1 VSLLADL
8 FSRSTDGVFA
18 VDAKERIVFWNEAC
32 ENQLGIP
39 RQEALGR
46 ACYDVVHACTLS
58 GQPFC
63 KPGCCVARL
72 AEGGSPP
79 PAFPLRFGNGRGK
92 STKFSVHTALV
103 PSPRRDLWTVVHLLH
118 RGETADMGESLE
130 QSNGQQP
137 RIPEGRH
144 NRNETLPPSPVDSL
158 TARERGILRLL
169 AAGHASS
176 VISRQLCISPVTV
189 RNHIQHLIGK
199 LGLHS
204 QLEAVAYAYRHKLI

>member
-1 VSLLADL
+1 MSLLADL
-8 FSRSTDGVFA
+8 FSRSTIGVFA
-18 VDAKERIVFWNEAC
+18 VDVEERIVFWNEAC
-32 ENQLGIP
+32 EHQLGIP
-39 RQEALGR
+39 AQEALGR
-46 ACYDVVHACTLS
+46 ACYDVVHACDLS

-63 KPGCCVARL
+63 KPGCRMARL

-79 PAFPLRFGNGRGK
+79 PAIPLRFGNGRGK
-92 STKFSVHTALV
+92 SQKFSVRTALV
-103 PSPRRDLWTVVHLLH
+103 PSPQRDLWTVVHLLY

-130 QSNGQQP
+130 QPNRQQP
-137 RIPEGRH
+137 RIPEGRRI
-144 NRNETLPPSPVDSL
+144 RNKTLPPSPVDPL

-169 AAGHASS
+169 AEGHASS

-204 QLEAVAYAYRHKLI
+204 QLEAVAYAYRHNLV